1 MSAQGQLFLHG
12 CVSLVLVCPRM
23 TIRGSKQGKEAVT
36 NFLATVAGSL
46 RTLNMKMLLL
56 ISTEECWPSGSDD
69 LPATLPFFC
78 SEILK
83 AGLIGTALPNPPPPK
98 YLPF

>member
-1 MSAQGQLFLHG
+1 MSEQGQLFLPG
-12 CVSLVLVCPRM
+12 CAWLMLVCPTM

-46 RTLNMKMLLL
+46 RTLNIKMLLL
-56 ISTEECWPSGSDD
+56 ISTEECWLSGSDD
-69 LPATLPFFC
+69 LSRTLPFFC

-83 AGLIGTALPNPPPPK
+83 AGLIGTALPKPPK